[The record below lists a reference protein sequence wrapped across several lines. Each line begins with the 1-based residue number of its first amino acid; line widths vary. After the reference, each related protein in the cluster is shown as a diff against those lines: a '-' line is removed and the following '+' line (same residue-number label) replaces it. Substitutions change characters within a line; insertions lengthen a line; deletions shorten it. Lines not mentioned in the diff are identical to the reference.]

1 MAEKPKKKK
10 VVRVESTAPAAST
23 GSASTDGGDD
33 RPAGWKPTAEAK
45 GKAIQFRIFA
55 AIFWVLAIGTEV
67 FAIFWILKPG
77 LDEVAFPDSA
87 LYWLIGLLVV
97 IGLLAWGG
105 SFFWK
110 KANRLDPASR
120 QNKVGFFIQN
130 QLGVII
136 TIIAFVPIIVLIFM
150 NKNMDGKQK
159 GIAGGI
165 AIVLL
170 VAVGLL
176 SAEFDP
182 VSSES
187 MDEQTQEVVA
197 LTGQDS
203 VVWTTHGKVYHLC
216 DAVSDVNRESEDMTI
231 FQGTVAEAVAAGKSR
246 LTLKVDQNLEQCGYP
261 PRGEA
266 PVEEP
271 VEEEPAE

>member
-55 AIFWVLAIGTEV
+55 AIFWVLAIGLEA

-77 LDEVAFPDSA
+77 LDEVSFPDSA

-97 IGLLAWGG
+97 IGILAWAG

-120 QNKVGFFIQN
+120 QNKFMFFVQN

-136 TIIAFVPIIVLIFM
+136 TIIAFLPIIILIFM
-150 NKNMDGKQK
+150 NKDMDGKQK

-165 AIVLL
+165 AIALMI
-170 VAVGLL
+170 AVGLL

-182 VSSES
+182 VSTES
-187 MDEQTQEVVA
+187 MDERVTEVVA
-197 LTGQDS
+197 LTGKNE

-216 DAVSDVNRESEDMTI
+216 DAVSDVNRESSDMTI
-231 FQGTVAEAVAAGKSR
+231 FTGTVEDAVAAGKSR
-246 LTLKVDQNLEQCGYP
+246 LTLKVDQNLEQCGLP
-261 PRGEA
+261 PRGEQA
-266 PVEEP
+266 PVEDP
-271 VEEEPAE
+271 TEE